1 MTLLPY
7 GDRAI
12 LVELADFAARRR
24 LDAALRRTPLDG
36 VVEHVPGAVTVLVRV
51 AEAGCLERVAAAL
64 RTLPLEEQTLAETSQ
79 AARVVEIGVRYD
91 GADLAE
97 VAGHLSL
104 SVEEV
109 VARHVGQTWTVEFSG
124 FAPGFGYLVGE
135 QGGLDVPR
143 RDSPRTRIPAGAV
156 ALAGPFTGVY
166 PRPSPGGWQ
175 LIGSTEERMWDEA
188 RQPPAL
194 FTPGARVRFVEASG
208 G

>member
-1 MTLLPY
+1 MRLLPY

-12 LVELADFAARRR
+12 LVELPDFAARRR
-24 LDAALRRTPLDG
+24 LDAALRRTPLES
-36 VVEHVPGAVTVLVRV
+36 VVEHVPGANTVLVRV
-51 AEAGCLERVAAAL
+51 AEASALERVAAGLRAL
-64 RTLPLEEQTLAETSQ
+64 PVEEGAPEASSTGS
-79 AARVVEIGVRYD
+79 RVVEIGVRYD

-109 VARHVGQTWTVEFSG
+109 VARHAGQTWTVEFSG

-143 RDSPRTRIPAGAV
+143 RESPRTRIPTGAV

-175 LIGSTEERMWDEA
+175 LIGSTEERMWDET

-194 FTPGARVRFVEASG
+194 FTPGTRVRFVEVSRG
-208 G
+208 

>member
-1 MTLLPY
+1 MRLLPY

-24 LDAALRRTPLDG
+24 LDAALRRTPVDG
-36 VVEHVPGAVTVLVRV
+36 IVEHVPGAVTVLVRV

-64 RTLPLEEQTLAETSQ
+64 RTLPLEGQAPEESSA

-97 VAGHLSL
+97 VAGHLSM

-143 RDSPRTRIPAGAV
+143 RDSPRTRIPTGAV

-194 FTPGARVRFVEASG
+194 FTPGARVRFVEVSG

>member
-1 MTLLPY
+1 MRLLPY

-12 LVELADFAARRR
+12 LVELPDFSARRR

-51 AEAGCLERVAAAL
+51 VETAALERVAAAL
-64 RTLPLEEQTLAETSQ
+64 RALPIDEAASDDAE
-79 AARVVEIGVRYD
+79 ADARVVEIGVRYD

-97 VAGHLSL
+97 VAEHLSL
-104 SVEEV
+104 GVEEV
-109 VARHVGQTWTVEFSG
+109 VARHAGQTWTVEFSG

-143 RDSPRTRIPAGAV
+143 RESPRTRIPGGAV

-175 LIGSTEERMWDEA
+175 LIGSTEERMWDET

-194 FTPGARVRFVEASG
+194 FTPGTRVRFVAVSG